1 MRLAILGGT
10 GRTGHL
16 LIDEALVRGHELRVL
31 ARRPEAVHRQ
41 GDLLTVVPGDARD
54 PEALR
59 QLVEGTEAVVSALG
73 PVKGGPPDVMTLT
86 ARHLIHVLPEEGI
99 RRLVTLTGAGVPHP
113 GDHPKPADL
122 VFRTLLRLLQPDVI
136 RDSLAHV
143 DLIRESDLDWT
154 VVRVPRLG
162 DGPMKPLKVG
172 LVGDISTLV
181 TRASVARFMLDAVEG
196 GEHVRQ
202 APAISN

>member
-1 MRLAILGGT
+1 MRLALLGGT
-10 GRTGHL
+10 GRTGRL

-41 GDLLTVVPGDARD
+41 DDLLTVVPGDARD
-54 PEALR
+54 PDAVR
-59 QLVEGTEAVVSALG
+59 QLVRGTEAVLSALG
-73 PVKGGPPDVMTLT
+73 PVKGGPPDTMTLT
-86 ARHLIHVLPEEGI
+86 ARHLTKVLPEEGI

-113 GDHPKPADL
+113 GDRPKPADL

-162 DGPMKPLKVG
+162 DGPVRPLKVG

-181 TRASVARFMLDAVEG
+181 TRASVARFMLDAVEK